1 MYRFAKKYSLLVLL
15 TAMVCL
21 MLPFAQAGDTN
32 QWDKDPIVTIRWG
45 TEKPLTAGI
54 DTADAG
60 NMIWTPGESEYDG
73 IFTVNVE
80 LEYFHPYE
88 PGELRIELP
97 NDIRSL
103 TDASDPLDHA
113 LPAESAFEIKSTG
126 LYGGE
131 TPKNITYIVNKAG
144 LEGPGNFSVTL
155 RYKRVTAKA
164 SYGVQVPLKATVVEY
179 RGTADEV
186 TSYSNTITL
195 ETRTFV
201 RISADSFMKRID
213 STGYPD
219 RVPYGMRSW
228 PAEALYGPEPE
239 TNGVEYFYVWWDLI
253 TYEHGN
259 DVGYYYAITETPGSG
274 GEIVAIRSTY
284 NTPEG
289 YYPRMNTAQFNE
301 IFNQAN
307 QKINKR
313 WPAAVLMRYPYSML
327 TVNGT
332 ESSATLTNSFSATL
346 YRSDDT
352 FIETR
357 TASDSGT
364 VRFTEDAYGG
374 DSLEV
379 GKSFSSHS
387 SYENYGKGAASIL
400 MAGED
405 YGIKEEVNIPSAM
418 TLFAKE
424 QTKDAQGNYGQ
435 VAYTAA
441 LEDSTLHLVAGANSH
456 LLQPGE
462 YSIRKARFYVSHYV
476 PSTAPH
482 EPVQGTLEDELVDY
496 TTNGPV
502 LEYSLNGTTWVEA
515 TMTSQSIKQYTFPQG
530 TVALRGSYS
539 SKAAGVRLNL
549 QIEQLELHSTDDVR
563 TFLENNQ
570 TSRIDLQNTTAF
582 SAYNADG
589 ELLPLPDG
597 TAGYPVEKSALRELT
612 FVNLKTRPQKS
623 AKTAFDDKKL
633 VDATTFTLTNH
644 IYLEVDPKTP
654 QESLQALAD
663 AGVFPQQKH
672 GVFYDRM
679 PVDFVIDT
687 NTIAVTVNGVPAA
700 TTVSIDSSAREQ
712 MLKVEWQA
720 PAEVP
725 VKIFNDAVLTFKA
738 YTDVHYVADHEV
750 DYGHPQVNVPFNY
763 FVHEALDGTLGSAFG
778 DLPFPA
784 DPADVEQAFA
794 GAVSTDAALSAN
806 RFNFSG
812 TQVNLSPA
820 LESGESGA
828 RLRVKAAEDA
838 IFSTDTSV
846 LQDGTYQYRMQRL
859 SDRTDIFIN
868 NIFLLNLEVV
878 PGTHWQGT
886 LESVDVS
893 ENIVENVD
901 AKVYYATEVQSE
913 TALPDFT
920 DTAVWE
926 TRPEGADLSDVK
938 AVGVDLTKDMD
949 GNSFALH
956 GLGRS
961 LTVYYNMKAPDNVL
975 PYFELSNDPVA
986 KSQGVF
992 YYNNPIDD
1000 VLDRADAPQMRAEPT
1015 YSYGHSVITTVHFF
1029 KMPLTISKTTQ
1040 FGAGSAQTP
1049 MNVWPDQALNY
1060 TLVVKNESE
1069 TPQDAKEIVL
1079 IDTLPDHLA
1088 LDAQQ
1093 DIQFYFGSGTP
1104 AAIDPDAVQRVQL
1117 AQDGQKLTFTIDS
1130 LSQNETLTLII
1141 PTIVTPDP
1149 QQTSRDIFNSAL
1161 IETVQGEPQYI
1172 ESNMTYHRL
1181 GGPVTLSINA
1191 KKLLNNAAPPA
1202 GQFTFVLEGAD
1213 GQDSAANNAQGAVVF
1228 EKTYDKPGEHT
1239 FTLSEKNDAQEG
1251 VTYDDTVYEVYV
1263 MLYAFPGM
1271 QQMQYGAMIM
1281 KDGEPIEGEM
1291 VFANTKP
1298 VDPLPRPTPAS
1309 MTSFVISAQKV
1320 LQGKTL
1326 AAGEFTFELRDSQG
1340 NVIDTAKNAAD
1351 GRVTF
1356 GARRTGNAGTYL
1368 YTIAEVKGQDA
1379 GITYDASVWQV
1390 RAVVKEAGGKLT
1402 ASLSYLKD
1410 GTPYET
1416 ATFTNSYLLPATG
1429 DAAPAT
1435 IAALLALSVLLW
1447 MYSRK
1452 RKAEA

>member
-1 MYRFAKKYSLLVLL
+1 M
-15 TAMVCL
+15 
-21 MLPFAQAGDTN
+21 
-32 QWDKDPIVTIRWG
+32 
-45 TEKPLTAGI
+45 
-54 DTADAG
+54 
-60 NMIWTPGESEYDG
+60 
-73 IFTVNVE
+73 
-80 LEYFHPYE
+80 
-88 PGELRIELP
+88 P

-164 SYGVQVPLKATVVEY
+164 SYGVQVPLKATIVEY
-179 RGTADEV
+179 RGTAEEV

-201 RISADSFMKRID
+201 RISADSFMKRIE

-239 TNGVEYFYVWWDLI
+239 TNGVEYFYVWWNLI

-301 IFNQAN
+301 TFNQAN

-332 ESSATLTNSFSATL
+332 ESSATLTNSFTATL

-352 FIETR
+352 LIETR

-364 VRFTEDAYGG
+364 IRFTEDAYGG

-502 LEYSLNGTTWVEA
+502 LEFSPDGTNWVAA

-549 QIEQLELHSTDDVR
+549 QIEQLELHSTPEVR
-563 TFLENNQ
+563 AFLENNQ

-582 SAYNADG
+582 
-589 ELLPLPDG
+589 P
-597 TAGYPVEKSALRELT
+597 T
-612 FVNLKTRPQKS
+612 
-623 AKTAFDDKKL
+623 
-633 VDATTFTLTNH
+633 
-644 IYLEVDPKTP
+644 
-654 QESLQALAD
+654 
-663 AGVFPQQKH
+663 
-672 GVFYDRM
+672 
-679 PVDFVIDT
+679 
-687 NTIAVTVNGVPAA
+687 
-700 TTVSIDSSAREQ
+700 
-712 MLKVEWQA
+712 
-720 PAEVP
+720 
-725 VKIFNDAVLTFKA
+725 
-738 YTDVHYVADHEV
+738 
-750 DYGHPQVNVPFNY
+750 
-763 FVHEALDGTLGSAFG
+763 
-778 DLPFPA
+778 
-784 DPADVEQAFA
+784 DPADIEQAFA

-893 ENIVENVD
+893 ENIAENVD

-920 DTAVWE
+920 NTAVWE

-949 GNSFALH
+949 GNPFALH

-992 YYNNPIDD
+992 YYNNPIDV
-1000 VLDRADAPQMRAEPT
+1000 VLDPADAPQMRAEPP

-1040 FGAGSAQTP
+1040 FGSGSAQTP
-1049 MNVWPDQALNY
+1049 INVWPDQALNY

-1093 DIQFYFGSGTP
+1093 DIQFYFGSETP
-1104 AAIDPDAVQRVQL
+1104 AAIDPGAVQRVQL
-1117 AQDGQKLTFTIDS
+1117 AQDRQKFTFTIDS

-1149 QQTSRDIFNSAL
+1149 QQTSRYIFNSAL

-1202 GQFTFVLEGAD
+1202 EQFTFVLEGAD
-1213 GQDSAANNAQGAVVF
+1213 GQDSAANNAQGMVVF
-1228 EKTYDKPGEHT
+1228 EKTFDKPGEHT

-1298 VDPLPRPTPAS
+1298 VDPLPRPTPAP

-1351 GRVTF
+1351 GRVSF

-1379 GITYDASVWQV
+1379 GITYDAGVWQV

-1452 RKAEA
+1452 RKAEV